1 LGPAKAGHYVLGP
14 AKAGHYVRLGAADCV
29 MEPGNASWMRTALDN
44 WEGVRRQDLHV
55 EEAPLP
61 WIILFDASC
70 AWHLTPQTPEMRGTP
85 HNGHITLPDD
95 SMIDVKVTSF
105 TGTYGADERP
115 YVVMALP
122 DIWRGDSNLGT
133 EPQLDRLTRSV
144 FVHEM
149 THTLQAHSTGVRLTN
164 LQARYKLPADLTDD
178 IVQDRFADAP
188 GFREAYEAERDLLYR
203 AAGESDPPRRRRLAS
218 EALDAMK
225 TRRAKYFVGADAV
238 YADLE
243 DLFLNMEGVA
253 NWAGYRLAGRESAG
267 LPDAVAFMR
276 RGGKHWS
283 QDEGLALFL
292 VIDAALPGWQS
303 QVFAETPLSIVE
315 LLTKATR

>member
-1 LGPAKAGHYVLGP
+1 
-14 AKAGHYVRLGAADCV
+14 
-29 MEPGNASWMRTALDN
+29 
-44 WEGVRRQDLHV
+44 
-55 EEAPLP
+55 
-61 WIILFDASC
+61 
-70 AWHLTPQTPEMRGTP
+70 MRGAP
-85 HNGHITLPDD
+85 HKGHITLPDD
-95 SMIDVKVTSF
+95 SAIDVKVTSF
-105 TGTYGADERP
+105 SATYSADDRP
-115 YVVMALP
+115 YMVMALP

-164 LQARYKLPADLTDD
+164 LQARYKLPSDLTDD
-178 IVQDRFADAP
+178 IIQDRFADAP

-218 EALDAMK
+218 EALEAMK

-243 DLFLNMEGVA
+243 DLFLSMEGVA
-253 NWAGYRLAGRESAG
+253 NWAGYRLASRESAS

-292 VIDAALPGWQS
+292 VIDSAVPEWQA
-303 QVFAETPLSIVE
+303 QVFGPTPVSVVDLLSMAV
-315 LLTKATR
+315 R